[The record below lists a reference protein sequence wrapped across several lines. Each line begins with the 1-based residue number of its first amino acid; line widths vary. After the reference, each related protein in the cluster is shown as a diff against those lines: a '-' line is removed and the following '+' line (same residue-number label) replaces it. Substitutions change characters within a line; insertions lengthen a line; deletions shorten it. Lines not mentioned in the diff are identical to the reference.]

1 MKVIGI
7 TQRLATQESYQER
20 REILAL
26 DWGKFFSKREILPIP
41 LSYEIGIENYSLL
54 LDGVILSGGNDLSFF
69 SSDINSLL
77 RDKYESEVIEF
88 CVKNH
93 LPLLGVCRGA
103 QMIAHYFD
111 SSLEK
116 CEGHIGE
123 HSISWSNGE
132 SERVNSFHHYKI
144 VLLGAELEYE
154 AVSEDRGVEAFSHRS
169 LPIYGIMWHP
179 EREKK
184 MTFSTKKILDQ
195 FLKDRT

>member
-26 DWGKFFSKREILPIP
+26 DWGKFFAKREILPIP
-41 LSYEIGIENYSLL
+41 LSYEIGIENYSSL
-54 LDGVILSGGNDLSFF
+54 LDGVILSGGNDLSLF

-103 QMIAHYFD
+103 QMIAHYFGA
-111 SSLEK
+111 SLEK

-123 HSISWSNGE
+123 HGISWSSGGSE
-132 SERVNSFHHYKI
+132 SVNSFHHYKI
-144 VLLGAELEYE
+144 TLLGAELKCE
-154 AVSEDRGVEAFSHRS
+154 AVSEDRGVEAFSHCS

-179 EREKK
+179 EREE
-184 MTFSTKKILDQ
+184 MQTDSTQRVLER
-195 FLKDRT
+195 FLQG